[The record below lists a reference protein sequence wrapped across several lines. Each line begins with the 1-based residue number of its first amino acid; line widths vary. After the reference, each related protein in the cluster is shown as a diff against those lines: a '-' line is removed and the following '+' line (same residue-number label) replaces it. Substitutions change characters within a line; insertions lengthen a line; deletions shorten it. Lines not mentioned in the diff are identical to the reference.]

1 MKVKLVPI
9 GNSRGVRIPRAII
22 EQCGLGE
29 EIEMHVEDRHVV
41 LAPLRGARDGWA
53 DAFAKAAPAN
63 GDKPLL
69 PDRMA
74 HSWDTDEWEW

>member
-29 EIEMHVEDRHVV
+29 EIEMRVEDRHVV

-53 DAFAKAAPAN
+53 DAFAKAAPAKL
-63 GDKPLL
+63 DKPLL
-69 PDRMA
+69 PDRLA
-74 HSWDTDEWEW
+74 HSWDAEEWEW